1 MTKRKRKNNDTQNIT
16 QKTTWT
22 TRAGQ
27 SSFSKGLLK
36 IIKNRNYD
44 GLKARKHNIRV

>member
-1 MTKRKRKNNDTQNIT
+1 MKKQQVKKKKKSRRGRRLQ
-16 QKTTWT
+16 WYAHA
-22 TRAGQ
+22 RAGQ

-44 GLKARKHNIRV
+44 GLRARK